1 MPLPSFRA
9 GLLAALIAFASPSI
23 ALAGASYFAPA
34 QESASGAIA
43 ADPSGRL
50 HAAHTGYDAPN
61 RGRVYYRTCEND
73 CAKAAAW
80 QVLELAF
87 EDPINVQ
94 VAVTQ
99 EGGPRLLVL
108 NHTTGNGIARGYDYA
123 ACDSDCLDEDN
134 WTITRVATLADRTFA
149 GLFQYKIAERSF
161 AVDASGQ
168 PHFIYVDANYFVE
181 PDHYGAFYMTCL
193 EDCSRAGNWIE
204 TDLAGHVPER
214 YLTEQFDQTALA
226 VTPDG
231 QLRVIASVYPFDEA
245 GNQLQQGLWYLQCD
259 ADCIDK
265 ANWSRARVIDTGS
278 GSYPNPTWDIEVL
291 DDGRPRI
298 AFFAGQAMEQTD
310 LDNQLIYMWCDA
322 ADCAD
327 EDAWN
332 GNIVGWQKGAGESP
346 DLEIN
351 GRGQPRIGVLSI
363 NADLAVVSCE
373 DKCETSEGKWDA
385 AYVEE
390 TTAAAADRPTAIPF
404 HCDGEIWQGF
414 MPRLALVG
422 DTPWFAY
429 DLVVEARCL
438 YKELYDPDPR
448 PTAVFHEIWRGSRVA
463 TIE

>member
-1 MPLPSFRA
+1 LPISLLRA
-9 GLLAALIAFASPSI
+9 GLLAALSALLSPSI
-23 ALAGASYFAPA
+23 ALAAASYFAPA
-34 QESASGAIA
+34 QESASASIA
-43 ADPSGRL
+43 ADANGML
-50 HAAHTGYDAPN
+50 HAAHTGYDSPN
-61 RGRVYYRTCEND
+61 RGRVYYRSCADD
-73 CAKAAAW
+73 CATPASW
-80 QVLELAF
+80 QMLELAF

-94 VAVTQ
+94 VAVTP

-108 NHTTGNGIARGYDYA
+108 NYTNSQGASRGYDYA
-123 ACDSDCLDEDN
+123 ACDADCMDEDN
-134 WTITRVATLADRTFA
+134 WTITRVTVAAERTLG
-149 GLFQYKIAERSF
+149 GLFQYRIAERSF

-168 PHFIYVDANYFVE
+168 PHFIFVDANYFVE

-231 QLRVIASVYPFDEA
+231 KLRVIASVYPFDAE
-245 GNQLQQGLWYLQCD
+245 GNQLQQGLYYLQCD
-259 ADCIDK
+259 TDCIDK

-298 AFFAGQAMEQTD
+298 ALFAGQAMEQAD
-310 LDNQLIYMWCDA
+310 LDNQLIYMWCE
-322 ADCAD
+322 ADCAN

-351 GRGQPRIGVLSI
+351 GRGQPRIGVLTI
-363 NADLAVVSCE
+363 NSDLAVVSCE
-373 DKCETSEGKWDA
+373 EKCETSDGKWDA

-404 HCDGEIWQGF
+404 HCDGELWQGF

-438 YKELYDPDPR
+438 YKEIGDPDPR
-448 PTAVFHEIWRGSRVA
+448 PTAVFHEIWRGSRLA

>member
-1 MPLPSFRA
+1 LPYPFFRA
-9 GLLAALIAFASPSI
+9 GLVAALIAFVSPS
-23 ALAGASYFAPA
+23 AVFASASYFAPQ
-34 QESASGAIA
+34 QESASGTIA
-43 ADPSGRL
+43 ADPQGRL

-61 RGRVYYRTCEND
+61 KGRVYYRTCASQCD
-73 CAKAAAW
+73 RPDAW
-80 QVLELAF
+80 QMLELAF

-94 VAVTQ
+94 VAVTP

-108 NHTTGNGIARGYDYA
+108 NYTTGAGIARGYDYA

-168 PHFIYVDANYFVE
+168 SHFIFVDANYHVE

-214 YLTEQFDQTALA
+214 YLTEQFDQPALA
-226 VTPDG
+226 VSPDG
-231 QLRVIASVYPFDEA
+231 KLRVIASVYPFDDE

-259 ADCIDK
+259 TDCIDK
-265 ANWSRARVIDTGS
+265 ANWSRARLIDTGS

-291 DDGRPRI
+291 DDGRPRV
-298 AFFAGQAMEQTD
+298 ALFAGQGMEQKD
-310 LDNQLIYMWCDA
+310 LDNQLIYLWCDVNCIA
-322 ADCAD
+322 
-327 EDAWN
+327 EDSWN

-351 GRGQPRIGVLSI
+351 GRGQPRIATLTV
-363 NADLAVVSCE
+363 NQNLAVVSCE
-373 DKCETSEGKWDA
+373 EKCETSDGRWDA
-385 AYVEE
+385 AYIDE
-390 TTAAAADRPTAIPF
+390 TGAAAADRPTAIPF
-404 HCDGEIWQGF
+404 HCDAELWQGF

-422 DTPWFAY
+422 DRPWFTY
-429 DLVVEARCL
+429 DVKVEARCL
-438 YKELYDPDPR
+438 YKYFGDPDPR
-448 PTAVFHEIWRGSRVA
+448 PTAVFHEIWRGARMA